1 MVYTYIET
9 NPQRKEDC
17 TLKTLLIDLPTVLP
31 VAVTK
36 PRIQPPLWAAYL
48 ASYLAT
54 DTILDYLDA
63 RSENDACWGIREEW
77 KVWGIPLEQLVQ
89 EITTRQ
95 PDVVGIHVGVSTE
108 IGLAD
113 QLVHEMRL
121 LERFTPRILLGGP
134 GVALVPD
141 EFLPNHLR
149 GAEICRTVG
158 FGKPLHCNLFVPLPS
173 IDVVPERKVW
183 WDRYEETYQRNGN
196 FHSGPP
202 VLSPSLQIETSIGC
216 GATCEFCATRGSL
229 RRRTLQSVEA
239 ELQALRD
246 LGVKGVHFEDDN
258 ILAWNDQQVLE
269 GISYLEL
276 AVNTGFEAIEFPNG
290 LTVRGMLNPHFLDW
304 CAKTLSRGV
313 RVKLAL
319 PFECASDRVLSAVFK
334 PHRREH
340 CNSLVEKIQPLLYN
354 GLVAEVFLQIG
365 FHIAHK
371 DGTKDGTLEMEGENT
386 ITETLQWARELD
398 QQGLQVNCWFNSPI
412 PGTPLF
418 APWRQAFPNA
428 SWEELLFS
436 IPSRFYHD
444 EYRKELKQ
452 RTQEV
457 NTARRAAAFHP
468 AASSSHE

>member
-158 FGKPLHCNLFVPLPS
+158 SENHCIVISLFHFLLLTWCQNEKFGGTGTRKPIKEMATFIPDHQCYHPHCRSRPAS
-173 IDVVPERKVW
+173 
-183 WDRYEETYQRNGN
+183 
-196 FHSGPP
+196 
-202 VLSPSLQIETSIGC
+202 
-216 GATCEFCATRGSL
+216 A
-229 RRRTLQSVEA
+229 A
-239 ELQALRD
+239 ELHVNSAQHVARCEGAPCNQLRQNC
-246 LGVKGVHFEDDN
+246 KHF
-258 ILAWNDQQVLE
+258 
-269 GISYLEL
+269 
-276 AVNTGFEAIEFPNG
+276 AI
-290 LTVRGMLNPHFLDW
+290 
-304 CAKTLSRGV
+304 
-313 RVKLAL
+313 
-319 PFECASDRVLSAVFK
+319 
-334 PHRREH
+334 
-340 CNSLVEKIQPLLYN
+340 
-354 GLVAEVFLQIG
+354 
-365 FHIAHK
+365 
-371 DGTKDGTLEMEGENT
+371 
-386 ITETLQWARELD
+386 
-398 QQGLQVNCWFNSPI
+398 
-412 PGTPLF
+412 
-418 APWRQAFPNA
+418 
-428 SWEELLFS
+428 WE
-436 IPSRFYHD
+436 
-444 EYRKELKQ
+444 
-452 RTQEV
+452 
-457 NTARRAAAFHP
+457 
-468 AASSSHE
+468 